1 MNQHL
6 PVPSEAALSRT
17 VHEIIDYV
25 DAEGW
30 DQPPVMFALVP
41 TVLLAASEP
50 SLGDQLDEGH
60 EYTPIAQEAFPEDV
74 QGGSPALGEFLAT
87 TSWPSSV
94 AGCALVQ
101 EIVVLPPNA
110 EADLDDAVVPL
121 VTDSHSVDEAA
132 RFAAHA
138 HPDSRR
144 ARLIAAVLRDGPA
157 MTLLQLR
164 PLDDDDPF
172 AGAELRTYENLAP
185 EVVGALY
192 ATLEAEEDDD

>member
-6 PVPSEAALSRT
+6 PVPSEAALART

-30 DQPPVMFALVP
+30 DQPPIMFALVP

-50 SLGDQLDEGH
+50 SLSAQLDEGH
-60 EYTPIAQEAFPEDV
+60 EYTPIAQEPFPDDV
-74 QGGSPALGEFLAT
+74 HGGSPALGEFLAT

-110 EADLDDAVVPL
+110 GADLDGPPVPL

-132 RFAAHA
+132 RYAAYA
-138 HPDSRR
+138 HPDSRQ
-144 ARLIAAVLRDGPA
+144 ARLISAVLRDGPA

-164 PLDDDDPF
+164 PTDEDDPF

-185 EVVGALY
+185 EVAAALY
-192 ATLEAEEDDD
+192 ATLEAEEDD